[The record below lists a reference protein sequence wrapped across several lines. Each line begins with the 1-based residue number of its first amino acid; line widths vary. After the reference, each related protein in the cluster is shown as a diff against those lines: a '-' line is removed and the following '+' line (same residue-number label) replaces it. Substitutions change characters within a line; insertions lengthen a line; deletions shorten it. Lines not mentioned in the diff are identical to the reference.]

1 MLHSVSIGFVHHTEI
16 HTSICYGFV
25 GFLRF
30 ILVFDYV
37 YLFVWVLSYVSAASH
52 GLQKRATDP
61 LQSEL
66 EAFGSAVCGYW
77 EPNLSPL

>member
-1 MLHSVSIGFVHHTEI
+1 MLNSVSIGFVHHTEY
-16 HTSICYGFV
+16 TPLFV
-25 GFLRF
+25 MDLWDFLRF

-52 GLQKRATDP
+52 GLQKRAKGP
-61 LQSEL
+61 LQIEL

>member
-1 MLHSVSIGFVHHTEI
+1 MGLFITQKYTPLFVMDLWD
-16 HTSICYGFV
+16 
-25 GFLRF
+25 FLRF

-66 EAFGSAVCGYW
+66 EAFGSALCGYW
-77 EPNLSPL
+77 EQNLSPL